1 MASAFSAGVAVDQ
14 GILMRSHGDLT
25 GLIKFL
31 ARDDW
36 KSSFE
41 EVLGEHFGPAMQAF
55 DLEYEAIGAALGG
68 SWDMTLWGVA
78 FEDFLGRLF
87 EPDGRNFVDEY
98 LRRRGWNEPAPTE
111 AYMRG
116 LRNSIMSLRGE
127 RHRSRAD
134 QRADRHAN
142 AQGMGSHRRAHCR
155 AGPEAHSGRR
165 CSRFYI

>member
-1 MASAFSAGVAVDQ
+1 
-14 GILMRSHGDLT
+14 MRSHGDLT

-41 EVLGEHFGPAMQAF
+41 EVLGEHFGPAMQEF

-68 SWDMTLWGVA
+68 GWDMTLWGVA
-78 FEDFLGRLF
+78 FEDFLGRQF

-98 LRRRGWNEPAPTE
+98 LRRRGWNESAPTK

-116 LRNSIMSLRGE
+116 LRNSMSARAAQKPPIADDTLREMAPLFTAKWLSDVLPKALGL
-127 RHRSRAD
+127 SRPTFTTVT
-134 QRADRHAN
+134 
-142 AQGMGSHRRAHCR
+142 GT
-155 AGPEAHSGRR
+155 
-165 CSRFYI
+165 